1 MYVKK
6 QEKIKKNIHV
16 YKIYNSLIDK
26 SKGINFKFLLFIP
39 NVMLNH
45 DLQKPIKP
53 ITLAIKSNTQQ
64 DKGAVSNKP
73 ENI

>member
-1 MYVKK
+1 M
-6 QEKIKKNIHV
+6 QV
-16 YKIYNSLIDK
+16 YNIYNSLKDK
-26 SKGINFKFLLFIP
+26 SNGISFKFLLFIP
-39 NVMLNH
+39 KDILNH

-53 ITLAIKSNTQQ
+53 ITFAIKSNKQH